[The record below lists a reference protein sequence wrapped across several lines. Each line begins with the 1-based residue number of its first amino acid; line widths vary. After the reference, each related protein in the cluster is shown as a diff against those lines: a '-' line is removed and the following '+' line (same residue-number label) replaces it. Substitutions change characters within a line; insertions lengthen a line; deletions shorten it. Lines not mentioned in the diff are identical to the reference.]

1 MKKILLVLLTCL
13 LFVSC
18 SKNKMGVPANLSAID
33 DSLISGE
40 WAVITSPYTAFR
52 AEPTLE
58 SKIIAHS
65 RRGDVFLVEGRFI
78 QKQED
83 SSNLI
88 WYKFTDGW
96 LMETDLSVYTNKLQ
110 AENAASRL

>member
-1 MKKILLVLLTCL
+1 MKKLLLVLLVCL

-33 DSLISGE
+33 DTLISGE
-40 WAVITSPYTAFR
+40 WVVITSPYTAFR

-96 LMETDLSVYTNKLQ
+96 LMETDLSVYSNKLQ